1 VVKDQNLLRGLDY
14 SVLQQ
19 CMHCGM
25 CLPTCPTYDETKL
38 ERHSPRGRIALM
50 RAIGDGDLEVTKSF
64 GEEMYYCLGCLAC
77 TTACP
82 AGVDYAKLFET
93 ARAEVERQGLLDSP
107 KRDFIRW
114 FAVRFLFT
122 RPRLLRLVGRALYFW
137 QASGLQAMAR
147 RSGLTTLLPAD
158 LRRLEPQAP
167 VIQRRFSHQLIRP
180 VERGGTGVPPVGLKR
195 VALLTG
201 CVQDLAFA
209 DINRATVD
217 VLLANGCEVHTPPV
231 QPCCGS
237 LHAHNGDLRSAREL
251 ARRQLDLFNPDDFD
265 AIISNA
271 GGCGSHLK
279 TYGHLLHDDPAY
291 ADRAAAWD
299 HKLKDIHEYLV
310 AIKFRH
316 PAAPVGSSLATT
328 ALGPDAPTPVT
339 YHESCHLCHG
349 QKISAQPRAILR
361 AIPGLELR
369 ECAESSWCCGSAG
382 IYTITQPDTAERLQH
397 RKVGHVL
404 ATGAEIVATA
414 NPGCHL
420 QIENGLRA
428 AASTARAR
436 PTASAST
443 PTPSVTHPIVLL
455 ARAYAAERAPG
466 STRSSIQG
474 K

>member
-1 VVKDQNLLRGLDY
+1 
-14 SVLQQ
+14 
-19 CMHCGM
+19 M

-50 RAIGDGDLEVTKSF
+50 RAIGDGELEVTKSF

-82 AGVDYAKLFET
+82 AGVDYPKLFET
-93 ARAEVERQGLLDSP
+93 ARAEVERQGVLDSP

-122 RPRLLRLVGRALYFW
+122 RPRLLRLVGRALYLW

-147 RSGLTTLLPAD
+147 RSGLTNLLPPD

-180 VERGGTGVPPVGLKR
+180 VERPADAPAVSTAPLRR
-195 VALLTG
+195 VAVLTG

-209 DINRATVD
+209 DVNRATVD

-237 LHAHNGDLRSAREL
+237 LHAHNGDLGSAREL
-251 ARRQLDLFNPDDFD
+251 ARRQLDLINPDDFD

-279 TYGHLLHDDPAY
+279 TYGHLLHDDPVY
-291 ADRAAAWD
+291 AARAAAWD
-299 HKLKDIHEYLV
+299 KKLKDIHEYLV
-310 AIKFRH
+310 SIHFRRPLGTPSPSSAPSTDLA
-316 PAAPVGSSLATT
+316 PARTI
-328 ALGPDAPTPVT
+328 T

-382 IYTITQPDTAERLQH
+382 IYTITQPETAERLQH

-420 QIENGLRA
+420 QLENGLRA
-428 AASTARAR
+428 ACAPTVSEPAS
-436 PTASAST
+436 PAS
-443 PTPSVTHPIVLL
+443 PPIVTHPVVLL
-455 ARAYAAERAPG
+455 ARAYAAEAAASPR
-466 STRSSIQG
+466 RSIHG
-474 K
+474 T

>member
-1 VVKDQNLLRGLDY
+1 VTSVVKTSSPQSGNLLKGLDY

-50 RAIGDGDLEVTKSF
+50 RAIADGELEVTKAF

-82 AGVDYAKLFET
+82 AGVDYPKLFET
-93 ARAEVERQGLLDSP
+93 ARAEVERQGVLDTP
-107 KRDFIRW
+107 KRSFIRFW
-114 FAVRFLFT
+114 VVKFLFT
-122 RPRLLRLVGRALYFW
+122 RPRLLRLVGRALWLW
-137 QASGLQAMAR
+137 QASGLQGLFR
-147 RSGLTTLLPAD
+147 RSGLNNLLPSN

-167 VIQRRFSHQLIRP
+167 KILPRFSHQLIRP
-180 VERGGTGVPPVGLKR
+180 VERGTGVSPVGLKR

-209 DINRATVD
+209 DINRATAD
-217 VLLANGCEVHTPPV
+217 VLLANGCEVVTPPV

-251 ARRQLDLFNPDDFD
+251 ARRQLDLFNPDDYD
-265 AIISNA
+265 AIITNA

-291 ADRAAAWD
+291 AARAAAWD
-299 HKLKDIHEYLV
+299 CKLKDIHEYLV
-310 AIKFRH
+310 AINFRR
-316 PAAPVGSSLATT
+316 PLGTPSSSSAS
-328 ALGPDAPTPVT
+328 PPSVSVT

-349 QKISAQPRAILR
+349 QKVSAQPRAILR

-369 ECAESSWCCGSAG
+369 ECAEAHWCCGSAG
-382 IYTITQPDTAERLQH
+382 IYNITQPDTAARLQE

-404 ATGAEIVATA
+404 ATGASIVATA

-420 QIENGLRA
+420 QLENGLR
-428 AASTARAR
+428 
-436 PTASAST
+436 SACAPAPQVSGLS
-443 PTPSVTHPIVLL
+443 PHSSRPSVTHPIILL
-455 ARAYAAERAPG
+455 ARAYAAERSHALAPA
-466 STRSSIQG
+466 SP
-474 K
+474 